1 MCIGMMRCTSS
12 RSAFRRAVQDVP
24 PTAAH
29 GWVRDWAWGFC
40 SWGIPVS
47 ALTKHHTAIVPRSE
61 RFSHDDACRVCR
73 DALKKDPDHAT
84 VVIDLRHAREVTTAA
99 FARLVLLR
107 RRLRADGRDLRL
119 TNLHER
125 AASLYEVNR
134 LASVLPR
141 G

>member
-1 MCIGMMRCTSS
+1 MHFKQVRIPAGGAGRSTGRCSRMGAGFGPGASS
-12 RSAFRRAVQDVP
+12 L
-24 PTAAH
+24 
-29 GWVRDWAWGFC
+29 
-40 SWGIPVS
+40 WGIPVS
-47 ALTKHHTAIVPRSE
+47 ALTKHHIAIVPRSE

-73 DALKKDPDHAT
+73 DALKKDPDHST

-125 AASLYEVNR
+125 AESLYEVNR
-134 LASVLPR
+134 LSAVLPR
-141 G
+141 T

>member
-1 MCIGMMRCTSS
+1 MHMN
-12 RSAFRRAVQDVP
+12 RSAFRRAVQSYHRLR
-24 PTAAH
+24 PTD
-29 GWVRDWAWGFC
+29 GRGSWTWGFMLM
-40 SWGIPVS
+40 GHPVS
-47 ALTKHHTAIVPRSE
+47 AHTKHHLSIVPRSE

-73 DALKKDPDHAT
+73 DALKKDPDHST

-125 AASLYEVNR
+125 AESLYEVNR
-134 LASVLPR
+134 LSAVLPR
-141 G
+141 T